1 MQEIDTEANK
11 FYCVCV
17 CVAVIASIVE
27 SWNMFQSQNIHVV
40 TCHTAGT
47 LETVS
52 WRGTGWGIY
61 VGPSKVLVITFQA
74 KPLGKQNYPYQV
86 DCDSSINA
94 GDEAV
99 ILSWICVWWEAS
111 HRLSMCSTLSFPQ
124 PWQCVLPLS
133 FIIRCIE
140 NTVVLFVCLVFSR
153 QSFSLET
160 WP

>member
-11 FYCVCV
+11 FYCVCVCV

-47 LETVS
+47 LETVG
-52 WRGTGWGIY
+52 WRGTGRGIY

-74 KPLGKQNYPYQV
+74 KLLGKQNYPYQV

-99 ILSWICVWWEAS
+99 I
-111 HRLSMCSTLSFPQ
+111 F
-124 PWQCVLPLS
+124 VLD
-133 FIIRCIE
+133 
-140 NTVVLFVCLVFSR
+140 LFVVGGLH
-153 QSFSLET
+153 T
-160 WP
+160 D